1 MGVYFMTESVGDRLR
16 RLRQAMRYSQRSLG
30 DKIGVSGP
38 AISQWENDQTF
49 PEEKYWVGIGR
60 ELHCDFIN
68 DILKGERV
76 DPLPL
81 VEQESAA
88 DANIEF
94 AGFSRTGMV
103 PVISWVSAGNWEEGD
118 IVTNSNIEEWIP
130 AVPGM
135 PSDTIAFKVKG
146 LSMAPDY
153 MPDSYIHV
161 RRGLSLSDLEAGDA
175 VVVRC
180 NGEATFK
187 IFQQDGSVSYLEPLN
202 PDGPWPR
209 YLKLDADCEL
219 IGRVEWN
226 TKQAKRHKGKVTMR
240 HS

>member
-1 MGVYFMTESVGDRLR
+1 MAETVGDRLR
-16 RLRQAMRYSQRSLG
+16 RLRQAMRYSQRSFG
-30 DKIGVSGP
+30 EKIGVSGP

-49 PEEKYWVGIGR
+49 PEEKYWQGIGR
-60 ELHCDFIN
+60 ELRCDFIN
-68 DILKGERV
+68 DVLKGEQTPSS
-76 DPLPL
+76 DPYENHSSP
-81 VEQESAA
+81 A
-88 DANIEF
+88 DPNVEF
-94 AGFSRTGMV
+94 AGSSRVGMV
-103 PVISWVSAGNWEEGD
+103 PVISWVSAGNWEEGEIITD
-118 IVTNSNIEEWIP
+118 SNIEEWIP
-130 AVPGM
+130 AIPGM

-146 LSMAPDY
+146 LSMAPEY

-161 RRGLSLSDLEAGDA
+161 RRGLSIDDLEAGDA

-209 YLKLDADCEL
+209 YLKLDSDCEL

-226 TKQAKRHKGKVTMR
+226 TKQARRHKSKVGIR
-240 HS
+240 LS

>member
-1 MGVYFMTESVGDRLR
+1 
-16 RLRQAMRYSQRSLG
+16 
-30 DKIGVSGP
+30 
-38 AISQWENDQTF
+38 
-49 PEEKYWVGIGR
+49 
-60 ELHCDFIN
+60 
-68 DILKGERV
+68 
-76 DPLPL
+76 
-81 VEQESAA
+81 
-88 DANIEF
+88 
-94 AGFSRTGMV
+94 
-103 PVISWVSAGNWEEGD
+103 
-118 IVTNSNIEEWIP
+118 
-130 AVPGM
+130 
-135 PSDTIAFKVKG
+135 
-146 LSMAPDY
+146 MAPDY